1 MSTQTTPA
9 PEQPSAFAQA
19 PQPSHAATMAAY
31 HAPTPAHHLRVHHLK
46 VATLML
52 PKTGQAAPL
61 VPLVLDEGAAWV
73 VLEPLARALGAPVQA
88 FEAAAQAWAATLAP
102 HAKALAP
109 RWVAGYPLAPVP
121 CLRWPLLRAFL
132 AQWIPPAPSVAR
144 QCLLDALGDDPQ
156 QGDPDVLGT
165 PELQAGGR
173 PEKISDFVVR
183 RLHHLRRA
191 DGKTRLQAATELD
204 LGVSTCKQIEAGRYP
219 FSSVSAADAWRE
231 TFGAE
236 NSAGTKG

>member
-1 MSTQTTPA
+1 MSPQDTSTT
-9 PEQPSAFAQA
+9 EQPSAFAQA
-19 PQPSHAATMAAY
+19 AQARHVATMAAY
-31 HAPTPAHHLRVHHLK
+31 RAPTPAHHLRVHHLK

-109 RWVAGYPLAPVP
+109 LWVAGYPLAPVP

-144 QCLLDALGDDPQ
+144 QCLLDALGEDSQ
-156 QGDPDVLGT
+156 QGEPDVLGT
-165 PELQAGGR
+165 PAPQAGR
-173 PEKISDFVVR
+173 PEKVSADKVR
-183 RLHHLRRA
+183 EVYRLKELMGQTWMEVA
-191 DGKTRLQAATELD
+191 SATQ
-204 LGVSTCKQIEAGRYP
+204 LGASTCREIAAGRYP
-219 FSSVSAADAWRE
+219 FSSPTAKDAWRE
-231 TFGAE
+231 TFGAK
-236 NSAGTKG
+236 T

>member
-1 MSTQTTPA
+1 MNPTQEAPTTPDA
-9 PEQPSAFAQA
+9 PSAFALAAQA
-19 PQPSHAATMAAY
+19 SYDATMAAY
-31 HAPTPAHHLRVHHLK
+31 RSPTPAHHLRVHDLK
-46 VATLML
+46 VTTLMP

-73 VLEPLARALGAPVQA
+73 VLDPLARALGAPVMA

-132 AQWIPPAPSVAR
+132 SAWQPPAPSVAHQR
-144 QCLLDALGDDPQ
+144 LLDALGDDPQ
-156 QGDPDVLGT
+156 QGEPDVLGT
-165 PELQAGGR
+165 PAPQAGR
-173 PEKISDFVVR
+173 PEKVSADKVR
-183 RLHHLRRA
+183 EVYRLKELMGQTWMEVA
-191 DGKTRLQAATELD
+191 SATQ
-204 LGVSTCKQIEAGRYP
+204 LGVSTCREIAAGRYP
-219 FSSVSAADAWRE
+219 FSSPTAKDAWRA

-236 NSAGTKG
+236 NPAC